1 MLTDEQRK
9 LVEDNLPLVTYTIK
23 KYYPDFARLPIE
35 YEDLKGYGYYA
46 LCNAAET
53 FDTSKG
59 FSFSTHACSVIR
71 GYLSKELRKLRQDKR
86 KVILN
91 KLSLDALHVSP
102 SGAAFRLMDLIPDKR
117 SPVDEAVALKIL
129 LIKAFDKIRSMPD
142 GDVLLPILTKQVVR
156 KEAEKAIGVSTQTVN
171 KRLNQCKAIIR
182 SEFAG

>member
-23 KYYPDFARLPIE
+23 KYYPDFARMPIE

-53 FDTSKG
+53 FDESKG

-86 KVILN
+86 KVMLN
-91 KLSLDALHVSP
+91 KISLDALRVST
-102 SGAAFRLMDLIPDKR
+102 SGAAFRLVDLIPEKR
-117 SPVDEAVALKIL
+117 LPVDEAVALKIL
-129 LIKAFDKIRSMPD
+129 LIKAFDRIRSMPD
-142 GDVLLPILTKQVVR
+142 GDVLLSILTKQVVR
-156 KEAEKAIGVSTQTVN
+156 KEAEKEIGVSPPTVN

-182 SEFAG
+182 SEFVG